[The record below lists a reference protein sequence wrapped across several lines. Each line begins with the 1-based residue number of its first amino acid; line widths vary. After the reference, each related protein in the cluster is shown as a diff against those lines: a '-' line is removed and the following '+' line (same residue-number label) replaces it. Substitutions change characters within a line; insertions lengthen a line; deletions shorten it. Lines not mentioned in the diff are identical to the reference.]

1 MNRLPLSLVAA
12 AVLLSVSAFPLHAQ
26 TNFRGWTGNTSS
38 DWNEA
43 SNWDSSTIPSGPND
57 VAAVRHSTNNP
68 AVIGSGSN
76 ISLQK
81 MFIGE
86 NETGSVTVDS
96 GATVDASG
104 GNSIISKQGSLT
116 VNGSWSGGV
125 ILSHDSTLSIGAS
138 GTFNGNLTANNSTS
152 ILIDGAVTG
161 NIQNNS
167 DATHTIGSTGSLI
180 GNFALDGTDNAII
193 SGSILGEFRVNQNA
207 SVTINSS
214 ADIRSTSNNSWFY
227 NNAAITWNV
236 ASDGSVA
243 TLRTSRLESSPG
255 AFDGEWRYDASTSMI
270 VNLDAF
276 AGGTITGMELVSG
289 IQNESTFAE
298 NVLFTHN
305 GVDVSSE
312 FTFSDG
318 SFSGALAVIPELST
332 VGILTGFLSLVYVVL
347 CRRR

>member
-1 MNRLPLSLVAA
+1 MHKLPLSLSAIA
-12 AVLLSVSAFPLHAQ
+12 LLSFSAISLQAQ

-38 DWNEA
+38 DWNDA

-76 ISLQK
+76 ISVQK

-104 GNSIISKQGSLT
+104 GNSVISKQGSLT
-116 VNGSWSGGV
+116 VNGSWTGNTQFNN
-125 ILSHDSTLSIGAS
+125 DATLSIGAG
-138 GTFNGNLTANNSTS
+138 GTYNGNLTLNSASAVS
-152 ILIDGAVTG
+152 INGNVNGNFQISSTG
-161 NIQNNS
+161 TQI
-167 DATHTIGSTGSLI
+167 IGTTGSLI
-180 GNFALDGTDNAII
+180 GDFALDGTDNAII
-193 SGSILGEFRVNQNA
+193 SGTILGEFRANQDSSA
-207 SVTINSS
+207 TINST

-236 ASDGSVA
+236 AADGSVA
-243 TLRTSRLESSPG
+243 TLRTSRNESTAG
-255 AFDGEWRYDASTSMI
+255 AFDGEWRYDASTSMT
-270 VNLDAF
+270 VNLDDF
-276 AGGTITGMELVSG
+276 AGGTIVGMALVSG
-289 IQNESTFAE
+289 IQNESTFAD
-298 NVLFTHN
+298 NVLFTYN
-305 GVDVSSE
+305 GVDVSTE

-318 SFSGALAVIPELST
+318 SFSGTLAAVPELST
-332 VGILTGFLSLVYVVL
+332 VGMLTGFMSLFYVVL